1 MAPALEKLRA
11 GVELDDGM
19 TAPAKASVMKRT
31 PKQSLLRLQIHE
43 GKNREVKRMCKAVG
57 HPVVQLTRTAFC
69 GIQAGDLKP
78 GEWRHLTEEE
88 VAGLRAK
95 TGL

>member
-1 MAPALEKLRA
+1 
-11 GVELDDGM
+11 
-19 TAPAKASVMKRT
+19 MKYT
-31 PKQSLLRLQIHE
+31 PKQSLVRLQIHE

-57 HPVVQLTRTAFC
+57 HPVASLTRIAFC

-78 GEWRHLTEEE
+78 GEWRYLTDDE
-88 VAGLRAK
+88 VGTLRGK